1 MDIRVVDNFL
11 DDNNFN
17 EVLSYCKNVSYS
29 YGEVDEL
36 ENIGDETFCIG
47 MTHQLFPI
55 RDFEKELIDVVRSK
69 NKVIQLL
76 KEECKNQFPEI
87 ERYTMDQ
94 MYINCFA
101 SSENPHFHIDSL
113 FPDLK
118 SYTCLFYANNKWD
131 LDDGGETQFYIDD
144 ILYGVPPEPNR
155 MVIFDGRIKHRATS
169 FRNRHRFTI
178 AAKYV
183 LPLS

>member
-1 MDIRVVDNFL
+1 MEIRAIDNFL
-11 DDNNFN
+11 LDNDFN
-17 EVLSYCKNVSYS
+17 QVLMYCKNATYS
-29 YGEVDEL
+29 YGETDNGIPGENDEYCVGMIHQMYPQY
-36 ENIGDETFCIG
+36 NIE
-47 MTHQLFPI
+47 
-55 RDFEKELIDVVRSK
+55 SK
-69 NKVIQLL
+69 NQSIILNL
-76 KEECKNQFPEI
+76 ITEECKSQFPEI
-87 ERYTMDQ
+87 NEYDLSR
-94 MYINCFA
+94 MYINCF
-101 SSENPHFHIDSL
+101 SPGENPYFHTDSINS
-113 FPDLK
+113 